1 MVLLLLI
8 LLDVGKK
15 FIIFLLVY
23 IPISLFP
30 SPYSPL
36 STFLSLLPSS
46 SDSVEYC
53 SSSTGT
59 MSLSRCQLFEAGFSA
74 GTLHLNDP
82 SCNGT
87 LQDGRV
93 EFLFD
98 NENHLCETTLRV
110 QQLPHQR
117 FTYTFSHLA
126 DAFIQ
131 SDLQGIYIYT
141 SGAVQGFSLAQGHLH
156 TW

>member
-1 MVLLLLI
+1 MVDI
-8 LLDVGKK
+8 ASQVPAQYK
-15 FIIFLLVY
+15 
-23 IPISLFP
+23 LFP
-30 SPYSPL
+30 PFS
-36 STFLSLLPSS
+36 FLPCF

-74 GTLHLNDP
+74 DPLHFNAP

-98 NENHLCETTLRV
+98 NENHTCGTTLRV
-110 QQLPHQR
+110 QQLLHQR

-141 SGAVQGFSLAQGHLH
+141 SGAVRGSVSCSRTLTHLVRRRGESN
-156 TW
+156 